1 MILGFRYLRFK
12 RILALFI
19 VLSLSS
25 MLFFTTALS
34 LMGFYRGFTYYLG
47 EEKGVIVIYD
57 IKSRTPFTGLVPA
70 NLGDNLNITR
80 SPEVIVPCILRNES
94 VFLRGVIPQNF
105 LRIDRIKMEEGEIL
119 GNDDLNSAIVG
130 KNLAERL
137 HIRTGDKL
145 LVLGVLADRY
155 VELDVKGIFSS
166 SSPMD
171 DEIIAPLHVGQWLR
185 GTDYSYVT
193 LIRIKG
199 EVNQSK
205 ILEELGIK
213 PSEGKE
219 KEEKGLSP
227 SVPSSLPLKAG
238 EIGAKEAYDL
248 MRSYMERYGLT
259 RESLL
264 VLSSTVLLLS
274 SISIAVAFRTVVAQH
289 RDEIEVIRSVGA
301 SRRLLKADI
310 LVKLL
315 PWAVAASLTGL
326 LLAVLTLNLIQRAGF
341 LQVLSHS
348 PPISV
353 DPLIFLLNFLF
364 VLLLMLA
371 SLRGDIN

>member
-1 MILGFRYLRFK
+1 
-12 RILALFI
+12 
-19 VLSLSS
+19 
-25 MLFFTTALS
+25 
-34 LMGFYRGFTYYLG
+34 
-47 EEKGVIVIYD
+47 
-57 IKSRTPFTGLVPA
+57 
-70 NLGDNLNITR
+70 
-80 SPEVIVPCILRNES
+80 
-94 VFLRGVIPQNF
+94 
-105 LRIDRIKMEEGEIL
+105 
-119 GNDDLNSAIVG
+119 
-130 KNLAERL
+130 
-137 HIRTGDKL
+137 
-145 LVLGVLADRY
+145 
-155 VELDVKGIFSS
+155 
-166 SSPMD
+166 
-171 DEIIAPLHVGQWLR
+171 
-185 GTDYSYVT
+185 
-193 LIRIKG
+193 
-199 EVNQSK
+199 VNQSK

-301 SRRLLKADI
+301 SKRILKADI

-315 PWAVAASLTGL
+315 PWAAAASLTGL

-348 PPISV
+348 PSISV